1 MAGKM
6 TSNFDWD
13 TMPDMNSAKDVRD
26 TKMLDA
32 NARETRDEGPNELK
46 QQRESGGKP
55 KGPFGMHK

>member
-6 TSNFDWD
+6 MTNFDWD
-13 TMPDMNSAKDVRD
+13 TDPNMQAAKDVRD

-32 NARETRDEGPNELK
+32 DARETRDEGPGDLK